1 MNVVGLREDKIY
13 CLIKISLFEEWLKWG
28 GFLPSKKFMQYPRL
42 ISIRKIK
49 YLHVFIGWFSEPNP
63 ERSVAT

>member
-28 GFLPSKKFMQYPRL
+28 GFLPLKKIYAIPPPDINKKNK
-42 ISIRKIK
+42 ISPCIYWMVQRT
-49 YLHVFIGWFSEPNP
+49 EP
-63 ERSVAT
+63 